1 MKCGVMY
8 VKICPD
14 DKQSGS
20 WIKYCYI
27 KSITP
32 KSFQLGSNC
41 IVNYINSTYKDD
53 IIIPMDDNVHPGI
66 VTKPDKI
73 YTIAKEIYEKFCIL
87 ASKEG
92 MPNSIRCVYSIGNLI
107 DTNVKS
113 IHFLSNSDLMIK
125 LGRYLDSSEKS
136 GIFEI

>member
-8 VKICPD
+8 VKICPED
-14 DKQSGS
+14 NQSGS

-27 KSITP
+27 KSVAP
-32 KSFQLGSNC
+32 KSFQLGLNN
-41 IVNYINSTYKDD
+41 IVNYINKTYRDN
-53 IIIPMDDNVHPGI
+53 IIIPMDDNLHPGI
-66 VTKPDKI
+66 VTKSNEI

-87 ASKEG
+87 ASEEG
-92 MPNSIRCVYSIGNLI
+92 IPNSIRCVYSIGDLPDINAKSTHLLPNSELI
-107 DTNVKS
+107 
-113 IHFLSNSDLMIK
+113 IK